1 MTMVESRLTSE
12 DHSKLRRYHAVQST
26 ASWPDDV
33 ARIDRRF
40 RGNHKVAD
48 GSAIATALDVILE
61 AHRARVA
68 GEGSPAACDEAARRA
83 AA

>member
-12 DHSKLRRYHAVQST
+12 DHSKLRRFHAVLST

-40 RGNHKVAD
+40 RGNHRVTE

-61 AHRARVA
+61 AHKARVA
-68 GEGSPAACDEAARRA
+68 GKGCPADCDEAARRA